1 MKSQILRLSITVSLA
16 LAFTASAFASDPT
29 SRYLIKLNNPAERTQ
44 AEELIQNSGLDIQ
57 RFIPEISVYIADGQP
72 TRQDI
77 ARLELSPKIGYVE
90 RNAIWR
96 AINVPNDTQ
105 YSGQDGLKRMEPEA
119 AWEIST
125 GSSNVIVAVSDT
137 GITLDHPDLKNEL
150 WTNPAGGPDLHG
162 YNFVNNTPDPTD
174 DNKHGTHVSGIIGA
188 EGGNSAGIAGV
199 NWNIQIMA
207 TKFLD
212 SNGSGTTDNAID
224 AILYAAKH
232 GARIMNASWGGG
244 SFSQAQ
250 QDAIT
255 YGFEH
260 GMLFIA
266 AAGND
271 SKNTDTSVTYPADY
285 PIPGVLSI
293 ASSQGAGSLSSFS
306 NYGARTVDLAAPGSN
321 ILSTLPAGQY
331 GRLSGTSM
339 ATPMA
344 TGVAALM
351 LSVRPGLTP
360 LELRNGLLNA
370 VEERSTYAGK
380 LSTAG
385 DLNARLALQQ
395 LSQGFQVW
403 PSRITAGVGDTFTFS
418 AYQPSGGVSWFS
430 QTPEIATIDAQG
442 NMKALKVGSTQI
454 SAQDSSGAVVSTQWV
469 KVVAAG
475 SGNPGN
481 PGGCGGSR
489 VPGQEELPMSDTSA
503 ALSLGL
509 PLLVGTLI
517 RKRRAAAPA
526 KR

>member
-1 MKSQILRLSITVSLA
+1 MISRITRLLITVSLA
-16 LAFTASAFASDPT
+16 LAFAASAFAASPS
-29 SRYLIKLNNPAERTQ
+29 SRYLIKLKNSAERFQ
-44 AEELIQNSGLDIQ
+44 AEELIQSSGFEIQ
-57 RFIPEISVYIADGQP
+57 RFIPEISVYVADGRP
-72 TRQDI
+72 SRQDLRNL
-77 ARLELSPKIGYVE
+77 ARSPRIGYVE

-96 AINVPNDTQ
+96 AVNVPNDTK
-105 YSGQDGLKRMEPEA
+105 YSEQDGLKRMEPEA
-119 AWEIST
+119 AWDVTT
-125 GSSNVIVAVSDT
+125 GSSAVVVAVSDS

-174 DNKHGTHVSGIIGA
+174 DHKHGTHVSGIIGA
-188 EGGNSAGIAGV
+188 EGGNSAGVAGV
-199 NWNIQIMA
+199 NWHVQIMA

-212 SNGSGTTDNAID
+212 KDGSGTTDHAID

-232 GARIMNASWGGG
+232 GARLMNASWGGA

-250 QDAIT
+250 QDAIN

-271 SKNTDTSVTYPADY
+271 SKNTDETVTYPAGY
-285 PIPGVLSI
+285 AVPGVLSI

-321 ILSTLPAGQY
+321 IMSTLPAGQY

-351 LSVRPGLTP
+351 LSVRPELTP
-360 LELRNGLLNA
+360 LELRNALLNA
-370 VEERSTYAGK
+370 VEERTGYAGK

-385 DLNARLALQQ
+385 DLNARLAIQQ

-403 PSRITAGVGDTFTFS
+403 PSRITAGVGDTFSFS
-418 AYQPSGGVSWFS
+418 AYQANGTVSWSS
-430 QTPEIATIDAQG
+430 QSPEIATVDSQG
-442 NMKALKVGSTQI
+442 NLKALKAGSTQI
-454 SAQDSSGAVVSTQWV
+454 SAQDASGATVTTQWV

-475 SGNPGN
+475 ASNPGG
-481 PGGCGGSR
+481 PGGCGGAR
-489 VPGQEELPMSDTSA
+489 GPNPDELPMSDASA

-509 PLLVGTLI
+509 PLAVGALI
-517 RKRRAAAPA
+517 RKRRTATQT
-526 KR
+526 RD